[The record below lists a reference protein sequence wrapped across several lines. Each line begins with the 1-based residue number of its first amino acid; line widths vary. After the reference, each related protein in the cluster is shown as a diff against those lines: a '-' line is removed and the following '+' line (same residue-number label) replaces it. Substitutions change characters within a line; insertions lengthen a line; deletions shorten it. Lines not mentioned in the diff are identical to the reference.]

1 MKYTIREIKNGVA
14 TVDFED
20 GAWAEV
26 PMAESDTVESFN
38 SKVGD
43 FETKTYVAPSWA
55 SSEASIDA
63 PVVERESVGDVRNPL
78 ELAIPKDEVADAD
91 SIEWLSNRINAYG
104 PVSTQIEFI
113 VENGLDAWIE
123 EVNQIKADNPKE

>member
-26 PMAESDTVESFN
+26 PMAESDTVETFN

-43 FETKTYVAPSWA
+43 YSTKAYTAPSWA
-55 SSEASIDA
+55 ASEASIDGS
-63 PVVERESVGDVRNPL
+63 VVEREAVWDARNPL
-78 ELAIPKDEVADAD
+78 EVAIPTDDEDES
-91 SIEWLSNRINAYG
+91 SIEWINDRVNAYG
-104 PVSTQIEFI
+104 PVSSQIEFI

-123 EVNQIKADNPKE
+123 EVKQIKADNPKS

>member
-1 MKYTIREIKNGVA
+1 MKYTIREIKDGVA

-26 PMAESDTVESFN
+26 PMAESDTVETFN

-43 FETKTYVAPSWA
+43 YSTKAYTAPSWA
-55 SSEASIDA
+55 ASEASIDGS
-63 PVVERESVGDVRNPL
+63 VVEREAVWDARNPL
-78 ELAIPKDEVADAD
+78 EVAIPTDDEDES
-91 SIEWLSNRINAYG
+91 SIEWINDRVNAYG
-104 PVSTQIEFI
+104 PVSSQIEFI

-123 EVNQIKADNPKE
+123 EVKQIKADNPKS

>member
-1 MKYTIREIKNGVA
+1 MKYTIREIKDGVA
-14 TVDFED
+14 TIDFAD

-26 PMAESDTVESFN
+26 PMVESDTVETFN

-43 FETKTYVAPSWA
+43 YETKAYTAPSWA
-55 SSEASIDA
+55 ESEASIDGS
-63 PVVERESVGDVRNPL
+63 VVERESVWDARNPQ
-78 ELAIPKDEVADAD
+78 ELIIPDDEDESV
-91 SIEWLSNRINAYG
+91 SIEWLSDRVNAYG

-123 EVNQIKADNPKE
+123 EVKQIKADNPKE

>member
-1 MKYTIREIKNGVA
+1 MKYTIREIKDGVA

-26 PMAESDTVESFN
+26 PMAESDTVETFN

-43 FETKTYVAPSWA
+43 YSTKAYTAPSWA
-55 SSEASIDA
+55 ASEASIDGS
-63 PVVERESVGDVRNPL
+63 VVEREAVWDARNPL
-78 ELAIPKDEVADAD
+78 EVAIPTDDEDES
-91 SIEWLSNRINAYG
+91 SIEWINDRVNAYG
-104 PVSTQIEFI
+104 PVSSQIEFI

-123 EVNQIKADNPKE
+123 EVKQIKADNPKE

>member
-1 MKYTIREIKNGVA
+1 MKYTIREIKDGVA
-14 TVDFED
+14 TVDFAD

-26 PMAESDTVESFN
+26 PMVESDTVETFN

-43 FETKTYVAPSWA
+43 YETKAYTAPSWA
-55 SSEASIDA
+55 ESEASIDGS
-63 PVVERESVGDVRNPL
+63 VVERESVWDARNPQ
-78 ELAIPKDEVADAD
+78 ELIIPDDEDESV
-91 SIEWLSNRINAYG
+91 SIEWLSDRVNAYG

-123 EVNQIKADNPKE
+123 EVKQIKADNPKE

>member
-1 MKYTIREIKNGVA
+1 MKYTIREIKDGVA

-26 PMAESDTVESFN
+26 PMAESDTVETFN

-43 FETKTYVAPSWA
+43 YSTKAYTAPSWA
-55 SSEASIDA
+55 ASEASIDGS
-63 PVVERESVGDVRNPL
+63 VVEREAVWDARNPL
-78 ELAIPKDEVADAD
+78 EVAIPTDDEDES
-91 SIEWLSNRINAYG
+91 SIEWINDSVNAYG
-104 PVSTQIEFI
+104 PVSSQIEFI

-123 EVNQIKADNPKE
+123 EVKQIKADNPKS

>member
-1 MKYTIREIKNGVA
+1 MKYTIREIKDGVA
-14 TVDFED
+14 TIDFAD

-26 PMAESDTVESFN
+26 PMVESDTVETFN

-43 FETKTYVAPSWA
+43 YETKAYTAPSWA
-55 SSEASIDA
+55 ASEASIDGS
-63 PVVERESVGDVRNPL
+63 VVERESVWDARNPQ
-78 ELAIPKDEVADAD
+78 ELIIPDDEDESV
-91 SIEWLSNRINAYG
+91 SIEWLSDRVNAYG

-123 EVNQIKADNPKE
+123 EVKQIKADNPKE

>member
-1 MKYTIREIKNGVA
+1 MKYTIREIKDGVA

-26 PMAESDTVESFN
+26 PMVESDTVETFN

-43 FETKTYVAPSWA
+43 YSTKTYTAPSWA
-55 SSEASIDA
+55 LSEASIDGS
-63 PVVERESVGDVRNPL
+63 VVEREAVWDARNPL
-78 ELAIPKDEVADAD
+78 EVAIPTDDEDES
-91 SIEWLSNRINAYG
+91 SIEWLNDRVNAYG
-104 PVSTQIEFI
+104 KVSSQIEFI

-123 EVNQIKADNPKE
+123 EVKQIKADNPKS